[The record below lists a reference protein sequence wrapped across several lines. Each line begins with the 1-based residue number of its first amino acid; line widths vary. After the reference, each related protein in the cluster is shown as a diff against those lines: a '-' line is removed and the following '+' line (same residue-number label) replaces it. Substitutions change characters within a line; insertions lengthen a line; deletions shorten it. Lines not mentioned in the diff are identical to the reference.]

1 MLNDFKKSR
10 ILYLKEKIV
19 SAYSRSFNEPSE
31 NEVDK
36 LDSDWINQDT
46 HLDTDSPPEEEI
58 IELISLTDT
67 TLAKDDTGPSINDM
81 AENVA
86 QKNPY
91 N

>member
-1 MLNDFKKSR
+1 MRNLKSNYN
-10 ILYLKEKIV
+10 YLKEKII

-46 HLDTDSPPEEEI
+46 LDTDSPPEEEI
-58 IELISLTDT
+58 KMELISLTDT
-67 TLAKDDTGPSINDM
+67 TLEEDTGSSINDM